1 MICCT
6 SRDSR
11 SDSVSIRPAKRRTAT
26 GSSAASHAA
35 SASSLIAPT
44 GVLQLVGDVRHE
56 VATHLLDPTLA
67 RAVLDQREHQ
77 RGGERSAPD
86 RHVAWRRALTR
97 HQQLRLADLAVTADL
112 GDQLGERWDIRL
124 VPDTRPIAYAGALA
138 FTTVSSPPTTT
149 ALLRRTD
156 STEATPAGT
165 AGSSTSGAI
174 RCWRSLTC
182 HATNSTTRH
191 ERSDER
197 REKGLR
203 GRVHVTIVRSG
214 SPAARR
220 SDGLSTSVHRPFTA

>member
-1 MICCT
+1 M
-6 SRDSR
+6 
-11 SDSVSIRPAKRRTAT
+11 
-26 GSSAASHAA
+26 
-35 SASSLIAPT
+35 
-44 GVLQLVGDVRHE
+44 
-56 VATHLLDPTLA
+56 
-67 RAVLDQREHQ
+67 
-77 RGGERSAPD
+77 
-86 RHVAWRRALTR
+86 
-97 HQQLRLADLAVTADL
+97 
-112 GDQLGERWDIRL
+112 
-124 VPDTRPIAYAGALA
+124 PDTRPIAYAGALA
-138 FTTVSSPPTTT
+138 FSTVSSPPTTT

-174 RCWRSLTC
+174 ALLALADVPRE
-182 HATNSTTRH
+182 NSTTRH